1 MNGTCDSLDPGQLEA
16 LAITRSSIAL
26 LSYVVTAFTIV
37 TAIGFY
43 GAHRFFSQ
51 RLVLYSLT
59 AALILSGIRV
69 VQIVERV
76 LEELC
81 VPLAFLEEYVLWV
94 KIAFTCWIT
103 FYLFTLTVCSCN
115 PSQKCQEIV
124 YVSVSVLLPLPF
136 ACVPFVTNS
145 YGLAGAW
152 CWIRGVNNDS
162 NCTSHP
168 LGIAFQFGL
177 WYVPLYSIIIIGAI
191 IYIKMVRH
199 LYKNRYTGKYDH
211 MGPTRREQLMKEV
224 IPFLIFPWV
233 FLVIVTLPA
242 VYRVLDLIF
251 TTDKIMTLSIISA
264 AITPFSGTIAAI
276 LFGLDIETV
285 SRLCHLS
292 TYTMCCVKKKVV
304 EYDAH
309 PTMSDS
315 YVEDDETKLET
326 GYVIINVN

>member
-1 MNGTCDSLDPGQLEA
+1 MSMNGTCGSLDPGQLEA

-43 GAHRFFSQ
+43 GAHRVFSQ

-59 AALILSGIRV
+59 AALVLSGIRV

-103 FYLFTLTVCSCN
+103 FYLFMLTVCSCN

-152 CWIRGVNNDS
+152 CWIKATDDNCNTLEAGVVEQFAL
-162 NCTSHP
+162 TFVP
-168 LGIAFQFGL
+168 LLVITAFDIPAIVVIVCILCKRAWSYDREHRNPLLPKQNHRAALKEVLPLIAYPIIFHALSFVAIANRTERAITGQSPFGL
-177 WYVPLYSIIIIGAI
+177 VYVQSMIEPMWGLLASITMLIHLCVIG
-191 IYIKMVRH
+191 KH
-199 LYKNRYTGKYDH
+199 K
-211 MGPTRREQLMKEV
+211 RENVHAPSFTE
-224 IPFLIFPWV
+224 FD
-233 FLVIVTLPA
+233 LPHA
-242 VYRVLDLIF
+242 
-251 TTDKIMTLSIISA
+251 
-264 AITPFSGTIAAI
+264 
-276 LFGLDIETV
+276 E
-285 SRLCHLS
+285 
-292 TYTMCCVKKKVV
+292 
-304 EYDAH
+304 
-309 PTMSDS
+309 
-315 YVEDDETKLET
+315 
-326 GYVIINVN
+326 

>member
-115 PSQKCQEIV
+115 PSRKCQEIV

-152 CWIRGVNNDS
+152 CWIKATDDDCNALVAGV
-162 NCTSHP
+162 
-168 LGIAFQFGL
+168 AEQFAL
-177 WYVPLYSIIIIGAI
+177 TFVPLLVITAFDIPAIVVIVCILCKRAWSYDREHRNPLLPKQNHRAALKEVLPLIAYPITFHVLSFVAMANRTERAITGQSPISLMYAQSIIDPGWGLLASIAMLI
-191 IYIKMVRH
+191 H
-199 LYKNRYTGKYDH
+199 LCVLGKH
-211 MGPTRREQLMKEV
+211 ERENVHAPSFTECD
-224 IPFLIFPWV
+224 
-233 FLVIVTLPA
+233 LPHA
-242 VYRVLDLIF
+242 
-251 TTDKIMTLSIISA
+251 
-264 AITPFSGTIAAI
+264 
-276 LFGLDIETV
+276 E
-285 SRLCHLS
+285 
-292 TYTMCCVKKKVV
+292 
-304 EYDAH
+304 
-309 PTMSDS
+309 
-315 YVEDDETKLET
+315 
-326 GYVIINVN
+326 